1 MFNKLKTDCITHHPL
16 YKKVKFTCPSAPWMK
31 DPELVT
37 AKKHLEHLQS
47 LKNANETNSSKLSD
61 YQKSKVRHKK
71 LIKTAKGSFLHN
83 ALSSKKP

>member
-1 MFNKLKTDCITHHPL
+1 
-16 YKKVKFTCPSAPWMK
+16 MK